1 MAFKVFNADKKIEN
15 QYSTVA
21 EPMWS
26 TGGVLTTFFT
36 GSTQDSNAGKYYYN
50 IHATDDQTQPVEFA
64 ISYGHRQG
72 SGSEGSSTAGTTNPT
87 KAIYSQ
93 IRQVL
98 LPSQTEQFNFNGG
111 GTGSY
116 PTEDILVIAA
126 NATSFGI
133 LLLFFL
139 LTNPI

>member
-1 MAFKVFNADKKIEN
+1 MAFKVFDPDKKIEN

-36 GSTQDSNAGKYYYN
+36 GSTQDSNSGKYYYDV
-50 IHATDDQTQPVEFA
+50 HATNDQTQPVEFA
-64 ISYGHRQG
+64 ISYGHING

-98 LPSQTEQFNFNGG
+98 LPSQTTKFNFNGG
-111 GTGSY
+111 GSGCY
-116 PTEDILVIAA
+116 
-126 NATSFGI
+126 
-133 LLLFFL
+133 
-139 LTNPI
+139 